1 VNRQDDDI
9 DVSAAVEADRQQLS
23 ARSRRGLLFG
33 GALAAVA
40 AVTAACSDDSNDDPR
55 GSEGIGGSDPAQEPD
70 VRVNPGDV
78 DGGRDPNNPTAAE
91 VSSALAQDLPM
102 AAFAAGLEVLAVNTY
117 RQTAQA
123 AARGA
128 LGEVPPA
135 VAEFVTTA
143 MGHHQAALNEWN
155 RALVLGGQPEVTTP
169 DPVLGPKVAAAF
181 RSVNSAVAASRLALM
196 LEDIASQT
204 YLAAIPALKA
214 PESIAL
220 AASIQPV
227 DMQHAAVLHFVLG
240 EYPVPDVFGRTDRAA
255 KPA

>member
-1 VNRQDDDI
+1 VNRQEDDI
-9 DVSAAVEADRQQLS
+9 DVPAAAEADRQQLS
-23 ARSRRGLLFG
+23 ARSRRGLLVG

-40 AVTAACSDDSNDDPR
+40 AVTAACSDDSKDD
-55 GSEGIGGSDPAQEPD
+55 GSDT
-70 VRVNPGDV
+70 VRVNPGDI
-78 DGGRDPNNPTAAE
+78 DGGRDPNNPTGAK
-91 VSSALAQDLPM
+91 VSTALVQDLPM
-102 AAFAAGLEVLAVNTY
+102 AAFVAGLEVLAVNTY

-220 AASIQPV
+220 AASIQPI